1 MAGTWEH
8 EAAAEAAAAEA
19 AAEEAVAAAA
29 EDEEEEAVAAEVA
42 AAEVAARGQ
51 SLQLV
56 AAGWQATT
64 RDLRL
69 LEWRSWQRSE
79 RLAPTAPGTLRVSQ
93 AVLGRSHAQSRLPFE
108 RRSMAG
114 DHHKRPG

>member
-42 AAEVAARGQ
+42 ARGQ

-69 LEWRSWQRSE
+69 LEWRSWRRSE
-79 RLAPTAPGTLRVSQ
+79 QPAPTAPCTLRVSQ